1 MRLSLSLIPVI
12 VRAVLHKEF
21 VGHKFDKLLDRLARI
36 APLLV

>member
-21 VGHKFDKLLDRLARI
+21 VGPKFDKLLAQLARI
-36 APLLV
+36 ALLPV